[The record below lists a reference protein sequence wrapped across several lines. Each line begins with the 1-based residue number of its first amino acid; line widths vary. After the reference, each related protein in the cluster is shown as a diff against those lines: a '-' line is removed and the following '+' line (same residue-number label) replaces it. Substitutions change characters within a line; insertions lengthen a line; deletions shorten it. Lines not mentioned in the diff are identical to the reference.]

1 MKRKLLFRMIASYLI
16 FGVLG
21 FVIISVFTAS
31 YNQNYLEKH
40 FAASLRRESSSIAES
55 FGSSYY
61 DSDMTLTEFQEQLDT
76 LSRYLDADIYI
87 VNTVGHIL
95 AEASDRAD
103 TDSASGFENFNILD
117 FGNKN
122 YTIDDFYGHYG
133 EDVLSVYSPVTYN
146 YKVTSYAI
154 ICQPISE
161 ISDLQ
166 YGMLNSFYLSL
177 IFLFLLSMITFLT
190 FLLTVYRPLRKVCLA
205 AASYA
210 DGDFGASLEPE
221 LRRRDEVGSLAAA
234 VHCMALELDALE
246 NDQHKFVSNVSH
258 DFRSPLTSIK
268 GYAQAMADGTIPVE
282 LQGKY
287 LDVIIFEAERLE
299 KLTQSLLELNKYG
312 SRGSYLNLSVFDLNQ
327 LIKRTILM
335 FEGRCME
342 KKLSFQLI
350 LTGEELFVR
359 ADSAKIDQVM
369 HNLVD
374 NAFKFSN
381 PNSVITIE
389 TTLRNGK
396 VFVSVKD
403 HGIGIPK
410 ESINRIWE
418 RFYKSDASR
427 GKDKK
432 GTGLGLA
439 IVKEI
444 IHAHHENINV
454 ISTEGVG
461 TEFIFTLPYAGE

>member
-1 MKRKLLFRMIASYLI
+1 MIFSYLA
-16 FGVLG
+16 FAVLG
-21 FVIISVFTAS
+21 FILISTFTAH
-31 YNQNYLEKH
+31 YNQNYLEQH
-40 FAASLRRESSSIAES
+40 YASALRRESSQIADS

-61 DSDMTLTEFQEQLDT
+61 TSELTLEEFQKQI
-76 LSRYLDADIYI
+76 SAVSSYLDSDIYI
-87 VNTVGHIL
+87 VNTSGKVMVHSISYVRPSE
-95 AEASDRAD
+95 AETIQD
-103 TDSASGFENFNILD
+103 FNILD
-117 FGNKN
+117 FSGSN
-122 YTIDDFYGHYG
+122 YSIGTFYGHYQ
-133 EDVLSVYSPVTYN
+133 ENALTVYTPVTRN
-146 YKVTSYAI
+146 YKITCYVMVCLPLSH
-154 ICQPISE
+154 
-161 ISDLQ
+161 ISDEQ
-166 YGMLNSFYLSL
+166 YELLNGFYLSL
-177 IFLFLLSMITFLT
+177 IFLLLLALVILLT
-190 FLLTVYRPLRKVCLA
+190 FYFTVYRPLQTILKA

-210 DGDFGASLEPE
+210 NGNFETP
-221 LRRRDEVGSLAAA
+221 
-234 VHCMALELDALE
+234 LELSRHDEIGTLADTMHFMAVELNALE

-312 SRGSYLNLSVFDLNQ
+312 TKGIYLDLSVFDLNE

-335 FEGRCME
+335 FEGRCKE
-342 KKLSFQLI
+342 KMLSFDLI
-350 LTGEELFVR
+350 LTGDQLYVR
-359 ADSAKIDQVM
+359 ADAAKIDQVI

-374 NAFKFSN
+374 NAFKFSHS
-381 PNSVITIE
+381 NSVITIE

-403 HGIGIPK
+403 QGIGIPK
-410 ESINRIWE
+410 ESISRIWE

-444 IHAHHENINV
+444 IHAHQENINV

-461 TEFIFTLPYAGE
+461 TEFIFTLPYVDIEADTKN

>member
-1 MKRKLLFRMIASYLI
+1 MIFSYLAFAI
-16 FGVLG
+16 LG
-21 FVIISVFTAS
+21 FILISTFTAR
-31 YNQNYLEKH
+31 YNQNYLEQH
-40 FAASLRRESSSIAES
+40 YASALRRESSLIADS
-55 FGSSYY
+55 FSNNYYSSE
-61 DSDMTLTEFQEQLDT
+61 LTSEEFQKQIAAV
-76 LSRYLDADIYI
+76 SRYLDADIYI
-87 VNTVGHIL
+87 VNT
-95 AEASDRAD
+95 
-103 TDSASGFENFNILD
+103 SGKVLINSGKYVRPSESETIKKFNILD
-117 FGNKN
+117 FSDSN
-122 YTIDDFYGHYG
+122 YAIGTFYNHYD
-133 EDVLSVYSPVTYN
+133 ENVLTVYTPITRN
-146 YKVTSYAI
+146 YKITCYVLMCLPLSHV
-154 ICQPISE
+154 
-161 ISDLQ
+161 SDLQ
-166 YGMLNSFYLSL
+166 FGLLNGFYLSL
-177 IFLFLLSMITFLT
+177 IFLLLLALLILLT
-190 FLLTVYRPLRKVCLA
+190 FYMTVYRPLQALLKA

-210 DGDFGASLEPE
+210 DGNFDAPLE
-221 LRRRDEVGSLAAA
+221 LSRHDEIGTLSDTM
-234 VHCMALELDALE
+234 HYMALELNALE

-282 LQGKY
+282 MQGKY

-312 SRGSYLNLSVFDLNQ
+312 SKGVYLDLSVFDLNE

-335 FEGRCME
+335 FEGRCKE
-342 KKLSFQLI
+342 KMLTFNLI
-350 LTGEELFVR
+350 LTGDQLYVR
-359 ADSAKIDQVM
+359 ADAAKIDQVM

-374 NAFKFSN
+374 NAFKFSHN
-381 PNSVITIE
+381 NSVITIE
-389 TTLRNGK
+389 TTLRNEK

-403 HGIGIPK
+403 QGIGIPK
-410 ESINRIWE
+410 ESISRIWE

-461 TEFIFTLPYAGE
+461 TEFIFTLPYANKEGVSS